1 MIHWPT
7 HRLLVGGLALALTT
21 TACLPG
27 NLNLP
32 LPSID
37 VDRISNQSG
46 LIAYLGDDGNIYI
59 VNPLDTSLE
68 AKPIQVTADAAA
80 PAQEGTDPYRIY
92 GLPSWSPD
100 GKYLA
105 FSAVSGSGQTFP
117 TTNQVMLVNRDG
129 QDAHSA
135 YDGEHWPV
143 YYNWSP
149 NSAQLGVLTQSSAGQ
164 TFALRRVSV
173 DGQGGD
179 AIDTGN
185 PLFWAWSPD
194 GGTLLVH
201 ASNTRLAAL
210 QLGSVV
216 QEHDL
221 GLALGVF
228 QAPAISPDGQQA
240 LAAAAA
246 SSTSQQLVRIDLGT
260 GEPQPLIDIKDQ
272 ASFAWSPDG
281 SRVALIDLSADNKFQ
296 YPAGPLHVLTAKDGT
311 VETTVDENVIAFFWA
326 PNAKRLAYLALVDP
340 KDGSSRP
347 QMTLKLLDVG
357 GWTPREIVVISPTTD
372 FMTQIVPFFDQYSQ
386 STSPWSPDSS
396 SFVLTF
402 AESTTSS
409 GVYLIN
415 LDGASAPRRL
425 GSGGV
430 AFWSSK

>member
-1 MIHWPT
+1 M
-7 HRLLVGGLALALTT
+7 
-21 TACLPG
+21 
-27 NLNLP
+27 
-32 LPSID
+32 
-37 VDRISNQSG
+37 
-46 LIAYLGDDGNIYI
+46 
-59 VNPLDTSLE
+59 
-68 AKPIQVTADAAA
+68 
-80 PAQEGTDPYRIY
+80 
-92 GLPSWSPD
+92 
-100 GKYLA
+100 
-105 FSAVSGSGQTFP
+105 
-117 TTNQVMLVNRDG
+117 
-129 QDAHSA
+129 
-135 YDGEHWPV
+135 
-143 YYNWSP
+143 
-149 NSAQLGVLTQSSAGQ
+149 TQSSAGQ
-164 TFALRRVSV
+164 TFALRRVGV

-185 PLFWAWSPD
+185 PLFWAWSPTS
-194 GGTLLVH
+194 GTLLVH

-326 PNAKRLAYLALVDP
+326 PNAKRLAYLATGRRRRFEP
-340 KDGSSRP
+340 P

-402 AESTTSS
+402 AESTTTS